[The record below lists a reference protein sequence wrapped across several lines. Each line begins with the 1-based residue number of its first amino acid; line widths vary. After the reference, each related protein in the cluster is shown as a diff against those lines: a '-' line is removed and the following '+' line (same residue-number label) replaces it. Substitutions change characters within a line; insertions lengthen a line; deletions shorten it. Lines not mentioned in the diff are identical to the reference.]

1 MPAVPGGAWV
11 ELPTHPEVAAVHGAV
26 PSLPTVVLVHGAF
39 TGASSWAGVIERLQ
53 ATGLT
58 VHAAA
63 NPLRGLAQ
71 DGAYIA
77 SVVRRLDVPVV
88 LVGHG
93 YGGAVITHAAA
104 HRAPHAG
111 ADPGAGPAFGAD
123 NVVSLC
129 YVAALALDAGEC
141 VLDVT
146 SRFAPMPSTDATLT
160 TPLRARCPAG
170 PEGELYI
177 RRERFPEVYAA
188 DLPAS
193 VANVLSVTQ
202 RPLARS
208 ALTGRSGP
216 PAWASRPSWYAIAT
230 GDRMLNPTA
239 QRFMA
244 QRMAATEYLVDG
256 SHAVVLS
263 QPGAVAE
270 MIREAAE
277 QSAAGRGGAPRPT

>member
-1 MPAVPGGAWV
+1 MHGLTPL
-11 ELPTHPEVAAVHGAV
+11 LPTI
-26 PSLPTVVLVHGAF
+26 VLVHDAF
-39 TGASSWAGVIERLQ
+39 TDASSWAGVISHLH
-53 ATGLT
+53 ATGLR

-71 DGAYIA
+71 DGAYIR
-77 SVVRRLDVPVV
+77 SVVRHLDVPVV

-104 HRAPHAG
+104 HSAPRAAT
-111 ADPGAGPAFGAD
+111 DAD

-129 YVAALALDAGEC
+129 YVAALGLDSGES
-141 VLDVT
+141 VLDIT
-146 SRFAPMPSTDATLT
+146 SRFAPMPVTDATFT
-160 TPLRARCPAG
+160 APLPAQCPAG
-170 PEGELYI
+170 PESELYI
-177 RRERFPEVYAA
+177 RKERFAEVYAA
-188 DLPAS
+188 DLPTA
-193 VANVLSVTQ
+193 VTNVLSVTQ
-202 RPLARS
+202 RPIAAS

-216 PAWASRPSWYAIAT
+216 PAWASKPSWYAIAT
-230 GDRMLNPTA
+230 ADRMLNPTA

-244 QRMAATEYLVDG
+244 QRMAATEYLLDG

-277 QSAAGRGGAPRPT
+277 QGTTGRGDGDGLRPTR